1 MPISEV
7 FNKERLIDINTLSS
21 RCGYFT
27 SDTIINNGYGCN
39 HHRCYDGVY
48 TYKMKFSDVQKIRIP
63 HREEREFNVKG
74 HKIMAY
80 SRKDAIKRLKHKKLI

>member
-39 HHRCYDGVY
+39 L
-48 TYKMKFSDVQKIRIP
+48 SDVQKIRIP